1 MKACRCTFPRR
12 GMGIVTFH
20 EFPICHS
27 PNELCLFPLFEDISI
42 QYGIGGVKVNVLV
55 VNGVFQELWHQES
68 LCSTFGN
75 GSGDWYLVVLALEGQ
90 LVVPKSRVLSPVME
104 RVYTCAQC
112 DDVVRLWWCL
122 LFCFHPL
129 CYRDI

>member
-1 MKACRCTFPRR
+1 MNFAYFLLSR
-12 GMGIVTFH
+12 V
-20 EFPICHS
+20 
-27 PNELCLFPLFEDISI
+27 NESNDISI

-112 DDVVRLWWCL
+112 DDVVGLWWCL